1 MLLRLIPSVRFDM
14 SMTLQEKVTLASLPQ
29 EVKITILAH
38 SHDLDSLLSAR
49 AACRTFYAAF
59 LTAPSSLTRAVVSR
73 EIGVA
78 VLPEAIQTLKAS
90 ALRSLPDSDL
100 PAVVFQLLDEDREA
114 LLDYRWSLADGIA
127 AVRLHATV
135 DLLTSEFASYYLHWL
150 QVNSKC
156 EKEGPPSMHELARI
170 KRALYR
176 FETYCSLFLSLKGT
190 WHSPKGPDD
199 FDFKAV
205 QVMFL
210 HRFSPWEREQLAS
223 AHESLWRLVAPAFN
237 DLAVHD
243 IVWGKEH
250 VTPEKAWIWSH
261 MHAYGDDLEKAEIA
275 MSNEIY
281 RWAER
286 ACGYVFWSEERL
298 DKTGLLDR
306 DLVDTPIRVKEEILE
321 MSPTFE
327 EQNESWK
334 AREALWA
341 NGIRGYWDKR
351 EGLEIMGDL
360 KNTGD
365 LKHWDNLENK
375 GDPYVGDPKNL
386 GDSKNPEDSF
396 IV

>member
-1 MLLRLIPSVRFDM
+1 M

-223 AHESLWRLVAPAFN
+223 AHESLWRLVAPGTSNMHRSRFN
-237 DLAVHD
+237 YID
-243 IVWGKEH
+243 
-250 VTPEKAWIWSH
+250 
-261 MHAYGDDLEKAEIA
+261 
-275 MSNEIY
+275 
-281 RWAER
+281 
-286 ACGYVFWSEERL
+286 
-298 DKTGLLDR
+298 
-306 DLVDTPIRVKEEILE
+306 
-321 MSPTFE
+321 
-327 EQNESWK
+327 
-334 AREALWA
+334 
-341 NGIRGYWDKR
+341 
-351 EGLEIMGDL
+351 
-360 KNTGD
+360 
-365 LKHWDNLENK
+365 
-375 GDPYVGDPKNL
+375 
-386 GDSKNPEDSF
+386 
-396 IV
+396 